1 MLWPQMIGILKAQL
15 RHYRFSALIF
25 LSYLPL
31 IEIVIKWSFSDQI
44 VKDINIPVETSNE
57 N

>member
-1 MLWPQMIGILKAQL
+1 NMLWPQMIGILKAQL

-25 LSYLPL
+25 LSY
-31 IEIVIKWSFSDQI
+31 FSDQI
-44 VKDINIPVETSNE
+44 VKDISIQVETSIE